1 MTILSNF
8 VRTLGM
14 TLAAFVI
21 LVGAVAP
28 QVASATDIFGYDYIG
43 GDYGY
48 DSYDYYGGDYGY
60 DTYDY
65 YGGDYGSD
73 TYDYYGG
80 DYGYDTSYSD
90 YYTAPSYSSGYSSG
104 GSYSYPSY
112 SSGYSYGSSYSTPS
126 YSVPSYS
133 YSNTNVETCNATNS
147 CNDNSVEDNDTHT
160 ETCSATNSCNDNSNH
175 SYDYDYTS
183 NYTSTWTD
191 NSVHD
196 YSSTYIDNSVFHSD
210 DHSVVNIQNP
220 APQPYIVYKDRERD
234 RDRDDDRHYDRDYD
248 VCYNLPG
255 FQDYVPNGYYVSGG
269 NCFYQQYN
277 TPAPYVSLSAVPY
290 TGLEMGPTAT
300 ALYWGFLVLWC
311 AVAAYLIAVKKVQNK
326 LVNGLNTFLFPATAH
341 TSGHAQ
347 VSVSE
352 TKEVAK
358 TNTDGIDP
366 FIASQLGKYR

>member
-1 MTILSNF
+1 MTRYNHF
-8 VRTLGM
+8 VRNSTIAL
-14 TLAAFVI
+14 LAFMALALPTAFVQADF
-21 LVGAVAP
+21 GD
-28 QVASATDIFGYDYIG
+28 DIGVWDMGGGYDYYP
-43 GDYGY
+43 DTYT
-48 DSYDYYGGDYGY
+48 DYYP
-60 DTYDY
+60 DTYTDY
-65 YGGDYGSD
+65 YPD
-73 TYDYYGG
+73 TYTDYYQ
-80 DYGYDTSYSD
+80 DSYSD

-147 CNDNSVEDNDTHT
+147 CNDNSVEDNDTYEDNDTHT

-175 SYDYDYTS
+175 SYDYTS

-196 YSSTYIDNSVFHSD
+196 YSSTWIDNSVFHSD

-220 APQPYIVYKDRERD
+220 APQPYIVYKDRERDRD

-290 TGLEMGPTAT
+290 TGLEMGPTAA

-341 TSGHAQ
+341 TSSHAQ